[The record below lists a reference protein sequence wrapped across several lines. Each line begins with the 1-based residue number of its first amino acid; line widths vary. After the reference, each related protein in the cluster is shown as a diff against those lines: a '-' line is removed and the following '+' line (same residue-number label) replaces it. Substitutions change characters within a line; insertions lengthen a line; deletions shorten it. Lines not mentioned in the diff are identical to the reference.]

1 MQAEAGRAAPEVHR
15 TMFLSDL
22 HLGAHGCRAEA
33 ILGFLER
40 NDAETIFLV
49 GDIFDI
55 WDPLIVHWGA
65 RQERVVEILRERAA
79 AGRRLIYLVGNHDR
93 ALTRLA
99 VAEWPARVRLPV
111 EPLRQVVHRA
121 ADGMRYLVLHGDVCD
136 ARLLR
141 FHICTRVGSRID
153 GLLRLFDSGL
163 RALRLR
169 FGREARGPIEIL
181 LRGLNGVFY
190 RSHAH
195 ERRLVALAEAA
206 GCDGIVCGHFHL
218 AALHDDL
225 RRRYVNCGDWT
236 DNCTAVVEGHDGR
249 LRLMSWEAEG
259 VVSAPEAL
267 PVRQPAVA
275 EVA

>member
-1 MQAEAGRAAPEVHR
+1 MTAEAGRAAPEVHR

-33 ILGFLER
+33 ILEFLER

-55 WDPLIVHWGA
+55 WDPLILHWGA
-65 RQERVVEILRERAA
+65 RQDRIVDILRTRAA
-79 AGRRLIYLVGNHDR
+79 AGRRLVYLAGNHDR
-93 ALTRLA
+93 ALTGLPA
-99 VAEWPARVRLPV
+99 AEWPARVRLPV

-136 ARLLR
+136 ARVLR

-169 FGREARGPIEIL
+169 FGREARGPIEL
-181 LRGLNGVFY
+181 LLSGLNGLIY

-195 ERRLVALAEAA
+195 ERRLVALAEAE
-206 GCDGIVCGHFHL
+206 GCDGIICGHFHL
-218 AALHDDL
+218 AALHDDH

-236 DNCTAVVEGHDGR
+236 DSCTAIVEGPDGR
-249 LRLMSWEAEG
+249 LRLLSWGAEGAVAAPEDVPVLSPVAAEG
-259 VVSAPEAL
+259 V
-267 PVRQPAVA
+267 
-275 EVA
+275 

>member
-1 MQAEAGRAAPEVHR
+1 MQAEAGQAAPEVHR
-15 TMFLSDL
+15 AMFLSDL

-40 NDAETIFLV
+40 NDAETIYLV

-55 WDPLIVHWGA
+55 WDPLILHWGA
-65 RQERVVEILRERAA
+65 RQERVVEILRARAA
-79 AGRRLIYLVGNHDR
+79 AGRRLVYLVGNHDR

-99 VAEWPARVRLPV
+99 AAQWPARVRLPV
-111 EPLRQVVHRA
+111 EPLRQAVHRA

-153 GLLRLFDSGL
+153 GVLRLIDSGL

-169 FGREARGPIEIL
+169 FGREARGPIEMI
-181 LRGLNGVFY
+181 LRGLNGVLY

-206 GCDGIVCGHFHL
+206 ECDGIVCGHFHL

-236 DNCTAVVEGHDGR
+236 DSCTAVVEGHDGR
-249 LRLMSWEAEG
+249 LRLLSWGAEG
-259 VVSAPEAL
+259 VAAAPEMQ
-267 PVRQPAVA
+267 PVRPPVAA
-275 EVA
+275 EVL